1 MRCLRRNKVVYYY
14 ATYEGSGSARDEYG
28 NEIPERIIRHSDP
41 VRAEANISAAR
52 NADTVEMFGVE
63 LNYDKVLVA
72 ESVAF
77 DEHALL
83 WIDTLPEIAQD
94 GSTVTPPDYVV
105 RRIVK
110 SLNSVQVAVAKVI
123 TRYA

>member
-1 MRCLRRNKVVYYY
+1 
-14 ATYEGSGSARDEYG
+14 
-28 NEIPERIIRHSDP
+28 
-41 VRAEANISAAR
+41 
-52 NADTVEMFGVE
+52 MFGVE

-83 WIDTLPEIAQD
+83 WIDTLPVIAQD
-94 GSTVTPPDYVV
+94 GSTETPPDYVV
-105 RRIVK
+105 RRIVQ
-110 SLNSVQVAVAKVI
+110 SLNSVQVAVAKVT